1 MKPYVLNTEKR
12 NSIIIKEIGK
22 SKKKH
27 RKRREQKYL
36 LRLENK
42 KARKQLKQELYEAN
56 RQNII

>member
-1 MKPYVLNTEKR
+1 MKPYILNTEKR
-12 NSIIIKEIGK
+12 NSAIIKEIDK
-22 SKKKH
+22 FKKKH

-56 RQNII
+56 KQNII